1 LTSANDVESVPATAV
16 PADVAD
22 EGQVSR
28 RNLIR
33 NAAIA
38 GGVVAA
44 GIGLAACSSNSST
57 GSGTTGSGT
66 GATTGGGAGTTT
78 DPGGTTTA
86 GGGATGTALGS
97 TSSIPVGGGAIFAD
111 QKVVVTQPVAGT
123 FKGFSTTCTH
133 LGCQVNKVA
142 DGLIQCPCHGS
153 RYSIVDASVK
163 AGPAPKPLPAAK
175 IAVNGTQIMLET

>member
-57 GSGTTGSGT
+57 GTTGSGT

>member
-1 LTSANDVESVPATAV
+1 LTSANDVESTPATAV

-28 RNLIR
+28 RNMIR

-44 GIGLAACSSNSST
+44 GIGLAACGSNSTS
-57 GSGTTGSGT
+57 SGTSGSGT
-66 GATTGGGAGTTT
+66 GATTGGGASTTT
-78 DPGGTTTA
+78 DAGGTTTTA